1 MAEPDQQPSLP
12 TNIQPLDP
20 TLHAKIVNPTTRPI
34 DPFPLHSLSR
44 GVISAEILSK
54 SPHLLSVFAA
64 RGPPEVIQ
72 SAQEHFSFGSIVNAD
87 YRNETLQHP
96 SLYAAWSSHI
106 IQVLSYM
113 AAPILESAENFD
125 LFE

>member
-1 MAEPDQQPSLP
+1 MTEEEPPAFLRGH
-12 TNIQPLDP
+12 IEPLEP
-20 TLHAKIVNPTTRPI
+20 ALHAKIVNPTTRPI

-44 GVISAEILSK
+44 GVISKEMLSK

-64 RGPPEVIQ
+64 RGPAEVIQ

-96 SLYAAWSSHI
+96 SFYAAWSAHI
-106 IQVLSYM
+106 IEVLSYM
-113 AAPILESAENFD
+113 AAPILASAEYVD